1 VDSLLE
7 VGLGR
12 VVVGMLDVNP
22 KVAGRG
28 VGRLEE
34 AGLPVEVGLF
44 EQECRRLN
52 EAYITWM
59 MEKRPFVVLKVAS
72 SLDGKIATYR
82 GQSRWISGEESR
94 KRVHALRACVDA
106 VMVGAAT
113 AVADDPE
120 LTVRMVEGDVRQPV
134 RVVVDSTLRLPATAR
149 LLAEGS
155 ELKTVVATT
164 AKAPQERRRA
174 VEAMGRDVLVL
185 PERQGRVDLSSLMAR
200 LAEMDVV
207 SLLLEGG
214 GELNA
219 SMVEEGLVD
228 KVLVII
234 APMLLGGGEAPTVLD
249 GLGVGSIEE
258 AWRLNELSFQKVGED
273 LHVEGYLERG
283 A

>member
-28 VGRLEE
+28 IGRLEE

-134 RVVVDSTLRLPATAR
+134 RVVVDSTLLLPATAR

>member
-28 VGRLEE
+28 IGRLEE